1 MKDLENFSLLQYNTF
16 GIDVK
21 CDRFLEYNSIEE
33 AKEVSK
39 IISPQKKDYLIIGSG
54 SNLLLT
60 SDYKGIVI
68 HSGIKFL
75 DRIDKYHIR
84 CGSGYKW
91 DDFVAYCVNNGL
103 YGAENLS
110 IIPGEIGASAIQNIG
125 AYGVEAK
132 DLITEVEA
140 VEIKTGKIYYFSN
153 KDCNYSYRNSKFKT
167 IWKNKFLITAVTYKL
182 STKYNLILEYGNI
195 VSSLKNKNIEK
206 PTLSQLRQVII
217 EIRESKLPNPNIIG
231 NAGSFFMNPIIDN
244 CKFKSLVNTYGDI
257 PHYLLDDKSIKI
269 PAGWLIEQCGWK
281 GKTLGNVGVYDKQ
294 ALVLINKGGAI
305 GAEVVN
311 LYKAIKNSVKEKF
324 GIELK
329 PEVNII

>member
-1 MKDLENFSLLQYNTF
+1 M
-16 GIDVK
+16 
-21 CDRFLEYNSIEE
+21 
-33 AKEVSK
+33 
-39 IISPQKKDYLIIGSG
+39 
-54 SNLLLT
+54 
-60 SDYKGIVI
+60 
-68 HSGIKFL
+68 
-75 DRIDKYHIR
+75 
-84 CGSGYKW
+84 
-91 DDFVAYCVNNGL
+91 
-103 YGAENLS
+103 
-110 IIPGEIGASAIQNIG
+110 
-125 AYGVEAK
+125 
-132 DLITEVEA
+132 
-140 VEIKTGKIYYFSN
+140 
-153 KDCNYSYRNSKFKT
+153 
-167 IWKNKFLITAVTYKL
+167 ITAVTYKL

-305 GAEVVN
+305 GTEVVN
-311 LYKAIKNSVKEKF
+311 LYKAITNSVKEKF